1 MAMAISSITEL
12 NKKGCGYRVAITRG
26 ALYLLGMNAEVSRA
40 IWMKKLVLTLIS
52 ALSIGSASAG
62 QVEEQLFQCAYLTRS
77 AISIVKLAA
86 TGNNKQAVELHQ
98 ETMKNIVSKEMA
110 DRYYV
115 ALGTAK
121 ERHTE
126 MKPAELKSF
135 MVQECTH

>member
-1 MAMAISSITEL
+1 
-12 NKKGCGYRVAITRG
+12 
-26 ALYLLGMNAEVSRA
+26 
-40 IWMKKLVLTLIS
+40 MKKLVLTLIS
-52 ALSIGSASAG
+52 ALSIGSVSAG

-121 ERHTE
+121 ERHAE